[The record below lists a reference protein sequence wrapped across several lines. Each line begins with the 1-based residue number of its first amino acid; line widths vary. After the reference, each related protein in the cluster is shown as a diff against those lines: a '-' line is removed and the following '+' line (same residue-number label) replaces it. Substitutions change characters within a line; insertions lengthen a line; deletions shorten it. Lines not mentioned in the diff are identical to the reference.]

1 MKKKVKLILAG
12 AAVIVLAAVGLYVL
26 LNPVS
31 VETEIMEKADL
42 TETFTA
48 SATVTPKNSQYV
60 CAPLSGQ
67 VTEILL
73 KEGEMASTG
82 DQVVAID
89 DSEARDELERQKT
102 SLEAQKAG
110 VKSQGNSAKA
120 EVAVSRQ
127 QLETQQ
133 IGRAHV

>member
-26 LNPVS
+26 LSPVS

-60 CAPLSGQ
+60 CAPLVRPGNGDFIKRRRNGQYRRPSGC
-67 VTEILL
+67 
-73 KEGEMASTG
+73 
-82 DQVVAID
+82 
-89 DSEARDELERQKT
+89 
-102 SLEAQKAG
+102 
-110 VKSQGNSAKA
+110 
-120 EVAVSRQ
+120 
-127 QLETQQ
+127 
-133 IGRAHV
+133 H

>member
-60 CAPLSGQ
+60 CAPLAGQ
-67 VTEILL
+67 VTEVLL
-73 KEGEMASTG
+73 KGRRNSQRRRSG
-82 DQVVAID
+82 DCY
-89 DSEARDELERQKT
+89 
-102 SLEAQKAG
+102 
-110 VKSQGNSAKA
+110 
-120 EVAVSRQ
+120 
-127 QLETQQ
+127 
-133 IGRAHV
+133 

>member
-26 LNPVS
+26 LNPVA

-48 SATVTPKNSQYV
+48 SAAVTPKNSQYV

-73 KEGEMASTG
+73 KEGEMAST
-82 DQVVAID
+82 
-89 DSEARDELERQKT
+89 
-102 SLEAQKAG
+102 
-110 VKSQGNSAKA
+110 
-120 EVAVSRQ
+120 
-127 QLETQQ
+127 
-133 IGRAHV
+133 

>member
-1 MKKKVKLILAG
+1 
-12 AAVIVLAAVGLYVL
+12 
-26 LNPVS
+26 
-31 VETEIMEKADL
+31 MEKADL

-48 SATVTPKNSQYV
+48 SAAVTPKNSQYV

-102 SLEAQKAG
+102 SLEAQKSG

-120 EVAVSRQ
+120 EVAVSR
-127 QLETQQ
+127 
-133 IGRAHV
+133 